1 MFRLGPDREI
11 RRDRQPCRLRL
22 AGSHAAWPRHHG
34 GLRPAQERERQRT
47 CFGEDGS
54 RDGGYPIQPALPH
67 AAVMGR
73 ILVIA
78 GIILVA
84 AGLLWPYLARLG
96 LGRLPGD
103 IAIRGEH
110 GGFYFPVVT
119 CLVVSLVLSL
129 IFWLAGKL

>member
-1 MFRLGPDREI
+1 
-11 RRDRQPCRLRL
+11 
-22 AGSHAAWPRHHG
+22 
-34 GLRPAQERERQRT
+34 
-47 CFGEDGS
+47 
-54 RDGGYPIQPALPH
+54 
-67 AAVMGR
+67 MGKL
-73 ILVIA
+73 LVII
-78 GIILVA
+78 GLVLVA

-119 CLVVSLVLSL
+119 CLVISVVLSL